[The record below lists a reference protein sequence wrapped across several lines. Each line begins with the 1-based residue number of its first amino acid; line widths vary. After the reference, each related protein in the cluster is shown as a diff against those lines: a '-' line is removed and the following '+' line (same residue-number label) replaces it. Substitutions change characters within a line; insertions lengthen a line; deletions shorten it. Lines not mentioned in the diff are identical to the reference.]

1 MSNTMQLRSNQR
13 VYAQFLQN
21 WQLPAFLTGIGAR
34 FAITALMICLAVG
47 YIVQIGTL
55 TTSGYQIA
63 ALEKQVNALGDD
75 TQKLK
80 SELATFQSIS
90 NVEKRLVPGTMV
102 PASNI
107 RHIKVTSE
115 SFVAQ
120 R

>member
-1 MSNTMQLRSNQR
+1 MSQAMQLRQNHR
-13 VYAQFLQN
+13 MFTQFLQN
-21 WQLPAFLTGIGAR
+21 WELPAFLTGVGVRLVIAS
-34 FAITALMICLAVG
+34 LMVVLGVG

-63 ALEKQVNALGDD
+63 ALEKQVNSLDDD

-90 NVEKRLVPGTMV
+90 NVEKRIVPGSMI

-115 SFVAQ
+115 TVIAQ